1 MKQIIFSILI
11 ISLFIVGCQE
21 KREYKIGEKPAIT
34 SENLVADTIIYSVL
48 IQNFDEFDLWA
59 DERLK
64 NTNHKKIIETIFD
77 QAYKGTIDVYDY
89 FSNKKLSIDD
99 IKKIESSKEYS
110 RDIINELQFT
120 EVWYMDTKAQWFY
133 KEIIS
138 ITLGYP
144 VYDTYSGEQR
154 GLKAVFKFKL
164 KKN

>member
-1 MKQIIFSILI
+1 MKQIVFSILI

-48 IQNFDEFDLWA
+48 IQNFDEYDLWA

-64 NTNHKKIIETIFD
+64 NTDYKKIIETIFD
-77 QAYKGTIDVYDY
+77 QAYKGTIDVYDH
-89 FSNKKLSIDD
+89 FSHKKLSIDD
-99 IKKIESSKEYS
+99 IKNIESNKEYS

-120 EVWYMDTKAQWFY
+120 EVWYMDTKAKWFY
-133 KEIIS
+133 KEVIS

-144 VYDTYSGEQR
+144 IYDTHSGEQR
-154 GLKAVFKFKL
+154 GLKPVFKFDIKHD
-164 KKN
+164 